1 MHQRKSK
8 KILIYFFLFILVG
21 TLNQKNFEKKNVI
34 IKNEINITG
43 LEGKNYYQLKESL
56 NYLKT
61 DNLLFLNKPKLIEII
76 NSNSLVHNFSVFIK
90 YPSTIDIKIFKA
102 KFLATIKK
110 NQQYFLLG
118 SNGKFTKTYETQS
131 SLPIIFGDFEIK
143 EFFELKKILDD
154 NNFEYKQ
161 IKRLLSYKTGR
172 WDIETHSGLIIKLP
186 KDRLENSVSL
196 VLKVLEIN
204 KTNKIKLI
212 DLRQNNQVII
222 ND

>member
-34 IKNEINITG
+34 IKNEIKITG

-110 NQQYFLLG
+110 NEQYFLLG

-186 KDRLENSVSL
+186 KDRLENSVRL
-196 VLKVLEIN
+196 ALKVLEIN

>member
-21 TLNQKNFEKKNVI
+21 TLNQKNFEKNKVI
-34 IKNEINITG
+34 IKNEIKITG

-110 NQQYFLLG
+110 NEQYFLLG

-186 KDRLENSVSL
+186 KDRLENSVRL
-196 VLKVLEIN
+196 ALKVLEIN